1 MWIFRFR
8 ENTFLHDWFKLHQI
22 SNQNDGL
29 IGKQIIT
36 LENLCQSQVN
46 PGQVVQIDGWF
57 TRFENVGKGKGLA
70 ALSLLPFE
78 KIETWSGEKISAAL
92 TKANDVYCIFLYLSK
107 GYEWSLLKDLL
118 DTWIDSNVPTIV
130 MGDVNW
136 HWNGRIK
143 NSMRAY
149 MSIVNQHFPKNSLKV
164 SQQSVPF
171 TDHDVISVSISM
183 LK

>member
-1 MWIFRFR
+1 MIFA
-8 ENTFLHDWFKLHQI
+8 NLHDIQ
-22 SNQNDGL
+22 
-29 IGKQIIT
+29 T
-36 LENLCQSQVN
+36 LLKTMKFDMIALGETWMY
-46 PGQVVQIDGWF
+46 PGQVVQIDDWF
-57 TRFENVGKGKGLA
+57 TRFEHVGKRKGKGLA
-70 ALSLLPFE
+70 ALSHLPFE
-78 KIETWSGEKISAAL
+78 KIETWSGEKISAAF
-92 TKANDVYCIFLYLSK
+92 TKANDVCCIFLYLSK

>member
-1 MWIFRFR
+1 MY
-8 ENTFLHDWFKLHQI
+8 
-22 SNQNDGL
+22 
-29 IGKQIIT
+29 
-36 LENLCQSQVN
+36 
-46 PGQVVQIDGWF
+46 PGQVVEIDGWY

-70 ALSLLPFE
+70 ALSHLPFE

-118 DTWIDSNVPTIV
+118 DRWIDSNVPTIV

-136 HWNGRIK
+136 HWNGRVK

-149 MSIVNQHFPKNSLKV
+149 MSSRNFDQLITRATHIDGNIIDHVYVNQHFPKNSLKV

-171 TDHDVISVSISM
+171 SDHDVISVSISS